1 MNRKMQYSLTL
12 RQKIN
17 LFEKYKELP
26 LVLNY
31 NFPKPSSNPLLS
43 VVIVQK
49 NGLRYLPETLA
60 TIHMQD
66 FRDYELIVVDG
77 ASTDGSKEYLKGI
90 SNIHLISESDN
101 GMDEGFLKGLSL
113 AKGKY
118 VTHCCVSDGYLDSKW
133 FSKAIAKLE
142 SDTSLSLVWGFPRTL
157 DAEGFLKE
165 VSYPHFH
172 LLKPFHKIDYFAF
185 WLVNGL
191 HFPEGNY
198 VVALPV
204 MRKCF
209 PERPNAGLTYSS
221 LKYDPWLRF
230 VVNFHSFG
238 FLSSSID
245 SVANYGRLHP
255 FSVSHSDQLDE
266 KILRLK
272 SEYEIQISKL
282 RKSVEA
288 DGFRFFDRT
297 FSEIEGCSSSYLIF
311 AMFKVRLLLLVI
323 RLILLPIRLIRK
335 IGKLVSINSNKS
347 Q

>member
-1 MNRKMQYSLTL
+1 MIQRSFQYSLTL

-17 LFEKYKELP
+17 LFEEYKDLP

-43 VVIVQK
+43 VIIVQK
-49 NGLRYLPETLA
+49 NGLQYLPETLA

-66 FRDYELIVVDG
+66 FKDYELIVVDG
-77 ASTDGSKEYLKGI
+77 ASTDGSKEYLEGI
-90 SNIHLISESDN
+90 SNIQLFSELDN

-118 VTHCCVSDGYLDSKW
+118 VTHCCVSDGYLDSMW

-142 SDTSLSLVWGFPRTL
+142 SDKTLSLVWGFPRTL
-157 DAEGFLKE
+157 DAQGFLKE
-165 VSYPHFH
+165 VSYPDFH

-185 WLVNGL
+185 WLVNGM

-209 PERPNAGLTYSS
+209 PERPNAGLKYSS

-230 VVNFHSFG
+230 VANFHSFG
-238 FLSSSID
+238 FLSSSINR
-245 SVANYGRLHP
+245 VANYGRLHP
-255 FSVSHSDQLDE
+255 FSVSNNDQLDE
-266 KILRLK
+266 KVQRLR
-272 SEYEIQISKL
+272 SEYEKQISKI
-282 RKSVEA
+282 RESVEV
-288 DGFRFFDRT
+288 DGFRFFDRS
-297 FSEIEGCSSSYLIF
+297 FAEIEGRSSSYLAFRI
-311 AMFKVRLLLLVI
+311 FKVRIALLPVRLV
-323 RLILLPIRLIRK
+323 RLI
-335 IGKLVSINSNKS
+335 GKMQSIDSNKS
-347 Q
+347 